1 MHDNQGNLCRLQIP
15 PQEGMP
21 MRRKKQKK
29 LSNYTS
35 LAVRFH
41 LPTYIT
47 LTLITLI
54 PLLYTLKISFFDYQL
69 ANPGSED
76 VFVGLQN
83 YITMFQDTEFLN
95 SISKTFIFM
104 FFSVLLEVIIGIA
117 LALALN
123 SIPRFRRLF
132 TSLTLIPMMVAPLVI
147 GLMFS
152 FFTNPQFGLYVW
164 IVEKL
169 HLPLPTVLTDNSVTA
184 MAITIIMDVW
194 EWAPYLGLVFL
205 AGLQSIS
212 GEYYEA
218 ANVDGANK
226 IQIFRYITLPQMK
239 PVLTVGIMLRAMETF
254 KEFDKPWILTGGGP
268 GNATEVIDIY
278 TYRQAFVSFKFSYA
292 AAICVVLFIVLVA
305 CGMIYQK
312 AAMGGED

>member
-1 MHDNQGNLCRLQIP
+1 
-15 PQEGMP
+15 
-21 MRRKKQKK
+21 MRHKKQKK
-29 LSNYTS
+29 LMNYTS
-35 LAVRFH
+35 LAIRFH
-41 LPTYIT
+41 IPTFLTLTVIT
-47 LTLITLI
+47 LV

-69 ANPGSED
+69 SSPGSEN
-76 VFVGLQN
+76 VFVGLKN
-83 YITMFQDTEFLN
+83 YINLFHDAELMN
-95 SISKTFIFM
+95 SMSRTFIFM
-104 FFSVLLEVIIGIA
+104 IFSVTLEVIIGVA
-117 LALALN
+117 LAVGLN
-123 SIPRFRRLF
+123 SIPRFRKLF

-164 IVEKL
+164 LVEKL

-194 EWAPYLGLVFL
+194 EWSPYLGLTFL

-218 ANVDGANK
+218 AEVDGAGK
-226 IQIFRYITLPQMK
+226 WQTFRYITLPLMK
-239 PVLTVGIMLRAMETF
+239 PILEVSILLRAMETF
-254 KEFDKPWILTGGGP
+254 KEFDKPYILTGGGP

-292 AAICVVLFIVLVA
+292 AAICVILFIILVV
-305 CGMIYQK
+305 CGMLYQK
-312 AAMGGED
+312 VAMGGDD

>member
-1 MHDNQGNLCRLQIP
+1 
-15 PQEGMP
+15 

-29 LSNYTS
+29 LTNYTS
-35 LAVRFH
+35 YAIRFH
-41 LPTYIT
+41 LPTFIT

-69 ANPGSED
+69 SSPGSES
-76 VFVGLQN
+76 VFVGFKN
-83 YITMFQDTEFLN
+83 YVTLFEDPELLN
-95 SISKTFIFM
+95 SISKTFLFM
-104 FFSVLLEVIIGIA
+104 IFSVTLEVIIGIA

-123 SIPRFRRLF
+123 SIPVFRRLF
-132 TSLTLIPMMVAPLVI
+132 TSLTLIPVMVAPLVI

-164 IVEKL
+164 LVTKL

-184 MAITIIMDVW
+184 MAITIFMDVW
-194 EWAPYLGLVFL
+194 EWAPYLGLTFL

-212 GEYYEA
+212 GEFYEA
-218 ANVDGANK
+218 AEVDGASRW
-226 IQIFRYITLPQMK
+226 QTFWFVTLPQMK
-239 PVLTVGIMLRAMETF
+239 PVLAVGILLRAMETF
-254 KEFDKPWILTGGGP
+254 KEFDKPYILTGGGP

-278 TYRQAFVSFKFSYA
+278 TYRQAFVSFRFSYA
-292 AAICVVLFIVLVA
+292 AAICVILFLILVA

-312 AAMGGED
+312 AAMGGDD

>member
-1 MHDNQGNLCRLQIP
+1 MG
-15 PQEGMP
+15 
-21 MRRKKQKK
+21 RRKKKK
-29 LSNYTS
+29 LTSYTS

-41 LPTYIT
+41 LPTFIT

-69 ANPGSED
+69 SSPGSEN
-76 VFVGLQN
+76 VFVGLKN
-83 YITMFQDTEFLN
+83 YINLFQDLELLN
-95 SISKTFIFM
+95 SLSKTFTFM
-104 FFSVLLEVIIGIA
+104 LFAVILEVIIGIA
-117 LALALN
+117 LAVALN
-123 SIPRFRRLF
+123 NIPVCRKLF

-164 IVEKL
+164 LVEKL

-184 MAITIIMDVW
+184 MAIVIIMDVW
-194 EWAPYLGLVFL
+194 EWSPYLGLTFL

-218 ANVDGANK
+218 AKVDGAGRWQTFK
-226 IQIFRYITLPQMK
+226 HVTLPLMK
-239 PVLTVGIMLRAMETF
+239 PVLTVAVLLRAMETF
-254 KEFDKPWILTGGGP
+254 KEFDKPYILTGGGP

-278 TYRQAFVSFKFSYA
+278 TYRQAFTSFKFSYA
-292 AAICVVLFIVLVA
+292 AAICVVLFIILVT
-305 CGMIYQK
+305 CGMIYQRV
-312 AAMGGED
+312 AMKGDE